1 MSMAPPDSTTIPAAN
16 PGTPRSITVR
26 KLVAVDI
33 VFHGYRFILAEFAF
47 TIALGAALG
56 LWIGYSA
63 FSAGGAVSPIRLV
76 LGAYFLCV
84 AINYV
89 PLLLYGIAIARHNSA
104 HDEVAAEVAEKGKY
118 APKYGLRQLW
128 LIVPLVMPILAVA
141 QELRAGRGSAQ
152 AGGSESRTS

>member
-1 MSMAPPDSTTIPAAN
+1 MAPHDLTTIPADNSGA
-16 PGTPRSITVR
+16 PRSITVR

-33 VFHGYRFILAEFAF
+33 VFHGYRFILAEFTF

-63 FSAGGAVSPIRLV
+63 FSEGGAVSPTRLL

-89 PLLLYGIAIARHNSA
+89 PLLLYGITIARRNSA
-104 HDEVAAEVAEKGKY
+104 HDEVAVEVAEKGKY

-141 QELRAGRGSAQ
+141 QELSADRRSAQ
-152 AGGSESRTS
+152 AGGSET